1 MSCPRPMYYHDI
13 KDYRGNKVPIPCGLC
28 LSCRI
33 DKRILW
39 EQRLKAEYCAN
50 SSSFVTLTY
59 DDNHLRYSNANNY
72 YPTTDFR
79 QLHRYVDTLRHKVRS
94 LSYSDSYISPNFKVF
109 GCTEYGDSFN
119 RPHAHLL
126 FFGLD
131 FSRCYK
137 LFKTTWK
144 NGNVKVLPLLNGGI
158 RYVLKYLDKQQD
170 TKELIQKKYL
180 DHGIEPPKRLI
191 GRNIGTDYIIS
202 QIPNLRK
209 YGMFKVG
216 DRFIPCPQYYKNKYL
231 EFNDNYIDLLD
242 TNYELR
248 QRDLRIKAQKLGYSS
263 VEKMLAIQTQAK
275 EESIYKKLM
284 NNSECAQDYLSC
296 VHHFRRLPTME
307 LYSLADK
314 ALDIPVNLF

>member
-170 TKELIQKKYL
+170 TKEL
-180 DHGIEPPKRLI
+180 
-191 GRNIGTDYIIS
+191 
-202 QIPNLRK
+202 
-209 YGMFKVG
+209 
-216 DRFIPCPQYYKNKYL
+216 
-231 EFNDNYIDLLD
+231 
-242 TNYELR
+242 
-248 QRDLRIKAQKLGYSS
+248 SS
-263 VEKMLAIQTQAK
+263 
-275 EESIYKKLM
+275 
-284 NNSECAQDYLSC
+284 
-296 VHHFRRLPTME
+296 
-307 LYSLADK
+307 
-314 ALDIPVNLF
+314 